1 MPCYASQLVTRAMQ
15 AFGTPDSSW
24 VSVLFQLPGTDFI
37 LYGIRQQY
45 FNFSSNRFHQRN
57 CSVRVVLPYG
67 IEVVQ
72 KVGRC
77 ERSPFKP

>member
-1 MPCYASQLVTRAMQ
+1 MPCYAFQLVTRAMQ

-45 FNFSSNRFHQRN
+45 FNFSSNRFHQ
-57 CSVRVVLPYG
+57 
-67 IEVVQ
+67 
-72 KVGRC
+72 
-77 ERSPFKP
+77 